1 MLLYDFDYE
10 RAGGLAEAVARLGA
24 LGRDARV
31 IAGGT
36 DLLPN
41 MRSEVVGP
49 GVLIGLSGIA
59 PDPPARLP
67 DGSIRIDALTRLAD
81 LVEAPLVV
89 AHAPMLAAAAHAVG
103 GHQIRQM
110 GTLGGNL
117 CQESRCLQYNQRHD
131 YQFVAPCYKR
141 GGERCYPFPQ
151 NKPGVCW
158 AVHMSDVAP
167 ALVAL
172 GAGLDVMGEQGTR
185 RMAVDA
191 LYTGDGLRPVALGD
205 AELIGAVILPP
216 PPPRAGWGFHKATVR
231 GGLEFGMAVM
241 AVRLA
246 LAPDGSCADARIA
259 LGAIRERPVRAS
271 AAERLLAGAAPED
284 ALLAR
289 AAAEAA
295 REANPLPHH
304 GFSKRGL
311 TDAIRVHLRRTL
323 SAALERAR
331 AAR

>member
-10 RAGGLAEAVARLGA
+10 RAGGIEDAVARLA
-24 LGRDARV
+24 SLGPDACA

-36 DLLPN
+36 DLLTN
-41 MRSEVVGP
+41 MRSEVVRP
-49 GVLIGLSGIA
+49 GVLVGLGAIE
-59 PDPPARLP
+59 PEPPARLA
-67 DGSIRIDALTRLAD
+67 DGALRIDALSRLAD
-81 LVEAPLVV
+81 LVESPLVA

-117 CQESRCLQYNQRHD
+117 CQETRCLQYNQRHD

-151 NKPGVCW
+151 NRPGVCW

-167 ALVAL
+167 ALMVL
-172 GAGLDVMGEQGTR
+172 GAELEVVGEQGVR
-185 RMAVDA
+185 RLPVDA
-191 LYTGDGLRPVALGD
+191 LYTGDGLRPVALAG
-205 AELIGAVILPP
+205 AELIRAVILPP
-216 PPPRAGWGFHKATVR
+216 APPRSGWGFHKATVR

-246 LAPDGSCADARIA
+246 LDADGTCTDARIA
-259 LGAIRERPVRAS
+259 LGAIRERPVQARN
-271 AAERLLAGAAPED
+271 AERLIAGATPD
-284 ALLAR
+284 AGLLAR

-323 SAALERAR
+323 TAALERAR
-331 AAR
+331 AAQ